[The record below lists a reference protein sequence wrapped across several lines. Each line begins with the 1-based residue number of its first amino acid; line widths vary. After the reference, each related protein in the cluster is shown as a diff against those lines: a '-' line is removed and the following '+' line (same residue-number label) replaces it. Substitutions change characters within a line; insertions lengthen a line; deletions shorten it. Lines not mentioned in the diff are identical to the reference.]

1 MEESSSQTTTLGNV
15 QGSEDLVV
23 TSNTPRE
30 EPISWTTP
38 LSLGLYTLV
47 PSQATRNSLSPSQVF
62 LAQTVQVGLIS
73 GLFLGAL
80 RGGQN
85 RGAAFLA
92 ENAHRL
98 PKTNLGFY
106 NFQKQRNNQM
116 VRAAAESGARYGL
129 RFGALLG
136 VYGLGEYC
144 TEVFVTKKESWL
156 GPFVGGLLCGCS
168 VIATCKSLYIHFCFY
183 DPLEWLKWQ
192 KNRCSQLQTE
202 WTGTLPNGF

>member
-1 MEESSSQTTTLGNV
+1 MEQSSSNTSKPIDVIGQE
-15 QGSEDLVV
+15 GSDA
-23 TSNTPRE
+23 PRE

-38 LSLGLYTLV
+38 LSIGLYTLV
-47 PSQATRNSLSPSQVF
+47 PSGANRNALSPSQVF

-73 GLFLGAL
+73 GLLLGSL
-80 RGGQN
+80 RGGQA

-116 VRAAAESGARYGL
+116 VRAAVESGGRYGL
-129 RFGALLG
+129 RFGALHG

-144 TEVFVTKKESWL
+144 TEIFVTKKESWL
-156 GPFVGGLLCGCS
+156 GPLVGGLLCGSS
-168 VIATCKSLYIHFCFY
+168 VIATCTF
-183 DPLEWLKWQ
+183 
-192 KNRCSQLQTE
+192 
-202 WTGTLPNGF
+202 